1 MDQLFRYLELGLE
14 WEENGSFLPS
24 CLCLYDKK
32 GVTVYELEY
41 DLVFNIIGVFYI
53 YFVGNKFFL
62 TEASSLKPNNLL
74 TPVFFSKICLRRD
87 FLCLG
92 HFFHYF
98 APAPAPALCS
108 LLKNGKLFGS
118 TK

>member
-74 TPVFFSKICLRRD
+74 TPVFLQNLSEAR
-87 FLCLG
+87 
-92 HFFHYF
+92 FFMF
-98 APAPAPALCS
+98 GTLFPLFCS
-108 LLKNGKLFGS
+108 GTS
-118 TK
+118 SSPV